1 MLKLDLPFPPSV
13 NGLYRNGGMKKGRHR
28 TARYKAWVREASLC
42 VGEVH
47 RKAMSAY
54 SLLIVLKRPDRRMRD
69 LGNYEKAISD
79 LLVSHGVVRDDSD
92 CCSLMMKWHDAM
104 DGAGM
109 VSSPTGASC
118 VVSECLVI
126 VQQEPTDRSSLS

>member
-1 MLKLDLPFPPSV
+1 M
-13 NGLYRNGGMKKGRHR
+13 NRRNSIIVSDKGI
-28 TARYKAWVREASLC
+28 
-42 VGEVH
+42 
-47 RKAMSAY
+47 SACFTE
-54 SLLIVLKRPDRRMRD
+54 LFTTDI
-69 LGNYEKAISD
+69 GNYEKAISD